1 MRRGAASINSARSH
15 RTRAR
20 ALWRTITPCA
30 LLVSLVAVASLATD
44 SPAAPGLDAAT
55 AAKAHAICSAPG
67 SAKVPCRFST
77 PSGNIRCLW
86 APKPNSVACVL
97 RSTGR
102 AYRLR
107 PSGRAK
113 RIALTLPRPGRTLPL
128 NQQIVFPGS
137 LSCRDTRRTMICN
150 QDFSTGA
157 FTLAPKGSHGS

>member
-1 MRRGAASINSARSH
+1 MRRGAGSINPARSH

-20 ALWRTITPCA
+20 VLWRAITPCA
-30 LLVSLVAVASLATD
+30 LVLSLVAVASLAPA

-67 SAKVPCRFST
+67 SAKVLCRFST
-77 PSGNIRCLW
+77 PSGNIRCVW
-86 APKPNSVACVL
+86 TPTPNNVACVL

-107 PSGRAK
+107 PTGRAK
-113 RIALTLPRPGRTLPL
+113 AIRLRLARRGQTLPRT
-128 NQQIVFPGS
+128 QQIVFPGS